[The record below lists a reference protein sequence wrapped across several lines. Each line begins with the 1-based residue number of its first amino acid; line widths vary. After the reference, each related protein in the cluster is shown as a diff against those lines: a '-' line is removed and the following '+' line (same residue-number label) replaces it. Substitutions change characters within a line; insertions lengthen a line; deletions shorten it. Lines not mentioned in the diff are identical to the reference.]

1 MSKNIPYAREYTPK
15 RRSPALLDYANLI
28 NRTKPGDK
36 GALTYEDPEY
46 YVMENI
52 VSDEMAKVGMGL
64 KLREYRTPEQ
74 VADIVQMPLDLVKDA
89 LHKLAIAGVAFE
101 ASIEGEVKY
110 WLEIWVPGHMEMIM
124 NNRENAKKYPEI
136 AIGFDAYGKKK
147 GVLAPGVIP
156 MGKAPMRVIPIES
169 AIDGNSR
176 SASYEEI
183 SHYLNKNT
191 LFSVSDCS
199 CRTVREEMGEGC
211 GHLKENMC
219 IQMGTA
225 ADYYI
230 RTGRAKE
237 ITREEAFEIIHKAEE
252 NGLMHQI
259 PNLDGSGNTHAICNC
274 CGCGCLA
281 LRNANMFRNPD
292 FSRSNYVA
300 KVDADKCVACGE
312 CVEHCPV
319 NALKL
324 GQKIP
329 SIKPLPEMDKHLDRP
344 GNTKWGAD
352 KWNIDYRENRE
363 VVLES
368 GTSPCKSHCPAHI
381 GIQGYIKLASEGKY
395 GEALEL
401 IKQENPFPAV
411 CGHICPRYCEDA
423 CTRNSVDDS
432 VAIDEI
438 KRFIAEQDMKS
449 EHRYVPKKKHDY
461 SDVKVAVVGAGP
473 AGLSCA
479 YYLAIDNY
487 DVTVFEKEESLG
499 GMLTWGIPSF
509 RLERDVINSEI
520 DVLKELGVK
529 FKTGVDVGKDIT
541 LDQLRKEGYK
551 AFYLAIGA
559 QGGRKVNIEGEE
571 ALGVYS
577 GVDFLRRVNLT
588 EERLLSGNTIVIG
601 GGNVA
606 IDVARTAVRSGA
618 KKVQMVCL
626 ESPEEMPALPEEI
639 HEAQEEGIEIING
652 WGPKRILTKEG
663 KVTGIEFKRCTRVFD
678 ENHRFSP
685 LYNEEETYFLE
696 ADNILISVGQSIV
709 WGDLLKGSKAEV
721 NPNQTLPAD
730 ATTFQTA
737 EKDIFV
743 GGDAH
748 TVPKFAIDA
757 IAQGKEGAIS
767 IHRFVH
773 RGQSLVLGRL
783 RRNYLALDTENVDY
797 QGFDLKPRQEPEK
810 VSGTI
815 SRTSFRDL
823 TKSFTPEQIQEEAD
837 RCLSCGKTYVDEH
850 MCVGCGQC
858 TTKCRFDAITLEK
871 VADAEGVDLSE
882 MKPYVV
888 KNLLKTKGKTLVHS
902 AKKKIIGK

>member
-748 TVPKFAIDA
+748 TGPKFAIDA

>member
-1 MSKNIPYAREYTPK
+1 MSKIPHARDYKPTRK
-15 RRSPALLDYANLI
+15 SPALLDFANHI
-28 NRTKPGDK
+28 NRTKTGDK

-52 VSDEMAKVGMGL
+52 VTDEMAKVGMGL
-64 KLREYRTPEQ
+64 KLRTYRTAEE
-74 VADIVQMPLDLVKDA
+74 VAELLAMPLDLVQDA
-89 LHKLAIAGVAFE
+89 LHKLAVAGAAFE
-101 ASIEGEVKY
+101 AEVDGAIKY
-110 WLEIWVPGHMEMIM
+110 WIEIWVPGHMEMIM
-124 NNRENAKKYPEI
+124 NNRENAKKFPEI
-136 AIGFDAYGKKK
+136 AIAFDAYGKKK
-147 GVLAPGVIP
+147 GVIAPGVIP
-156 MGKAPMRVIPIES
+156 MGMAPMRVIPIES

-176 SASYEEI
+176 KASFEEV
-183 SHYLNKNT
+183 SHYLNENT
-191 LFSVSDCS
+191 IFSVSDCS
-199 CRTVREEMGEGC
+199 CRTVREGMGEGC

-230 RTGRAKE
+230 RTGRAKK
-237 ITREEAFEIIHKAEE
+237 ITREEAFEIILKAEE

-259 PNLDGSGNTHAICNC
+259 PNLDGSGKTHAICNC

-300 KVDADKCVACGE
+300 RVDSEKCVACGE
-312 CVEHCPV
+312 CVENCPV

-329 SIKPLPEMDKHLDRP
+329 SIKPLPEMDKHEDRP

-352 KWNIDYRENRE
+352 KWNVDYRENRE

-368 GTSPCKSHCPAHI
+368 GTSPCKSYCPAHI

-411 CGHICPRYCEDA
+411 CGHICPRYCEQA
-423 CTRNSVDDS
+423 CTRNSLDDS
-432 VAIDEI
+432 VAIDDI

-461 SDVKVAVVGAGP
+461 SHVKVAVVGAGP

-487 DVTVFEKEESLG
+487 DVTVFEKEEVLG

-509 RLERDVINSEI
+509 RLEKEVINSEI

-529 FKTGVDVGKDIT
+529 FKTGVEVGKDVS
-541 LDQLRKEGYK
+541 LDELRAEGYK

-559 QGGRKVNIEGEE
+559 QGGRSLNIEGED
-571 ALGVYS
+571 AQGVYS
-577 GVDFLRRVNLT
+577 GVDFLRKVNTT
-588 EERLLSGNTIVIG
+588 EERFLSGTTIVIG

-606 IDVARTAVRSGA
+606 IDVARTAVRTGSRR
-618 KKVQMVCL
+618 VQMVCL

-639 HEAQEEGIEIING
+639 LEAQEEGIEIING
-652 WGPKRILTKEG
+652 WGPKRILTKDG
-663 KVTGIEFKRCTRVFD
+663 KVTGIEFKKCTRVFD
-678 ENHRFSP
+678 EEHRFSP
-685 LYNEEETYFLE
+685 QYDEESIYFLE
-696 ADNILISVGQSIV
+696 ADNILISVGQSIK
-709 WGDLLKGSKAEV
+709 WGDLLEGSKAV
-721 NPNQTLPAD
+721 LNPNQTLQAD

-737 EKDIFV
+737 QADVFV
-743 GGDAH
+743 GGDAY
-748 TVPKFAIDA
+748 TGPKFAIDA

-773 RGQSLVLGRL
+773 PGQSLVLGRL
-783 RRNYLALDTENVDY
+783 RRNYMALDPENVDY
-797 QGFDLKPRQEPEK
+797 QGFDLKPRQEAEK
-810 VSGTI
+810 VEGSV

-823 TKSFTPEQIQEEAD
+823 SKSFTPEQIGQEAD

-858 TTKCRFDAITLEK
+858 TTKCRFDAISLVK
-871 VADAEGVDLSE
+871 VADVEGVDLSE

-888 KNLLKTKGKTLVHS
+888 KNLIKTKGKTLVHS
-902 AKKKIIGK
+902 AKKKILGK